1 MTFLKNAALSIV
13 ALVLVTGTLIGVHV
27 FINAVHSRSS
37 ARTVSQLSLFPS
49 HSGPI
54 GFPKGVRVTRRLRP
68 FTMKVANAFP
78 HGQDDD
84 PFAAPLHAVQQSG
97 AEKPANSKP
106 PLAPS
111 PLPAPSHAVPMPSAA
126 DDWPPPGEPAK
137 AGTAPSAPVPS
148 GPRAPDSK
156 GRRLIDKELPNSS
169 AEERDLWHETTR
181 DLPLNDLRELLRL
194 RAQIG
199 RLSPPWS
206 DIHHSPN
213 QQTAPAPSS
222 PMTGNG
228 PFPSAPSDGTGPAT
242 AEPDP
247 GRVLSATMA
256 AIAQARQVLLNNIA
270 NAQTNGYKRRLVSF
284 ESAADQSM
292 TSSLPENPF
301 QIRFGLPA
309 DVGARLS
316 PVVCDMAAGKLV
328 ATNRSLDLAIEGPG
342 FFRLVDGQKKREVCT
357 RRGRFTLNKSG
368 QLALAATG
376 GEWMLEPPVAIPT
389 GVQTVEIS
397 SDGQVRGWDAEKHTS
412 RTFGSLQT
420 ACFPAQTVLIPSDG
434 TFFILPDGA
443 SLDIK
448 SPGVSGHG
456 FIRQGCLEESNV
468 DVKHE
473 LEDLARLAA
482 QLQALEQAARL
493 LQAGG
498 LDRPAVP
505 SEAVTPA
512 PAGSLP

>member
-1 MTFLKNAALSIV
+1 MSFLKNAALVYRCPGAGDRHLDRRARRS
-13 ALVLVTGTLIGVHV
+13 LMPFTLDRVRGQ
-27 FINAVHSRSS
+27 FLSFLSSRPIPG
-37 ARTVSQLSLFPS
+37 R
-49 HSGPI
+49 I
-54 GFPKGVRVTRRLRP
+54 GFPKAVRVTRRLRP

-78 HGQDDD
+78 TAKTTILSPHPCTQSSKV
-84 PFAAPLHAVQQSG
+84 APRSR
-97 AEKPANSKP
+97 PIANHLWLRAPCRLRRTQFRCPRP
-106 PLAPS
+106 PMIGRHRAN
-111 PLPAPSHAVPMPSAA
+111 LP
-126 DDWPPPGEPAK
+126 K

-284 ESAADQSM
+284 ESAADRPM
-292 TSSLPENPF
+292 TSSLPENPL

-309 DVGARLS
+309 DVGARL
-316 PVVCDMAAGKLV
+316 V
-328 ATNRSLDLAIEGPG
+328 
-342 FFRLVDGQKKREVCT
+342 
-357 RRGRFTLNKSG
+357 
-368 QLALAATG
+368 TG
-376 GEWMLEPPVAIPT
+376 GLRHGSRKTCGHEPLT
-389 GVQTVEIS
+389 RSGDRRS
-397 SDGQVRGWDAEKHTS
+397 G
-412 RTFGSLQT
+412 
-420 ACFPAQTVLIPSDG
+420 
-434 TFFILPDGA
+434 ILP
-443 SLDIK
+443 
-448 SPGVSGHG
+448 P
-456 FIRQGCLEESNV
+456 R
-468 DVKHE
+468 
-473 LEDLARLAA
+473 
-482 QLQALEQAARL
+482 
-493 LQAGG
+493 
-498 LDRPAVP
+498 
-505 SEAVTPA
+505 
-512 PAGSLP
+512 